1 MEEAP
6 APMTPKPEPKEDLQD
21 VKEYNINHLDKNYLI
36 KIGK

>member
-6 APMTPKPEPKEDLQD
+6 APMTPKPEPKEDLKD
-21 VKEYNINHLDKNYLI
+21 VKEYSINHLDKNYLI